1 MLPYVRDELKFEN
14 KVLLISQDDLITGI
28 HSLVSKIDIKFYN
41 KNGIE
46 DIKWIKDVEKLEIN
60 NSINPVNIFI
70 QGTEEYIYEI
80 NTWLNEKL
88 KNIYR
93 EVRIINCFEL
103 YDSNNALYEILDK
116 HDYVFNTG
124 GLKRKEYVFPEYA
137 EARLT

>member
-80 NTWLNEKL
+80 NAWLNEKL

-103 YDSNNALYEILDK
+103 YDSNNSLYEILDK